1 MSTCALVTEAG
12 ELRRQMSVRNGTSCR
27 IVRHWSAP
35 RYSHNNGGANCY
47 DPDSGLHNEVKTGA
61 RNRNIYII
69 QYLIIYNTFLL
80 EQKISIKAKLRILAW
95 NHFENLMPTTTIVTD
110 ISKMC
115 SEWLLACGGGRLDP
129 LNNPRQGFR
138 NFSPWKRCYA
148 AMLLWW
154 LVVAGLVSAAIFTSQ
169 RHWAVADN
177 TLPKGYLCQGEAG
190 GRDPPPQSTS
200 VQTGGTSLQNIF
212 ECRQIFKYL
221 WQTVTIPNGL
231 EGPRTSLES
240 LSVLTLWHLTALREM
255 LVLLFYVLC
264 YWIFRFYSI

>member
-1 MSTCALVTEAG
+1 MKPFWKPYAHHYHSD
-12 ELRRQMSVRNGTSCR
+12 RYFQKCR
-27 IVRHWSAP
+27 KWV
-35 RYSHNNGGANCY
+35 
-47 DPDSGLHNEVKTGA
+47 V
-61 RNRNIYII
+61 
-69 QYLIIYNTFLL
+69 
-80 EQKISIKAKLRILAW
+80 
-95 NHFENLMPTTTIVTD
+95 
-110 ISKMC
+110 
-115 SEWLLACGGGRLDP
+115 ACGGGHYY
-129 LNNPRQGFR
+129 NPRQGFR

-177 TLPKGYLCQGEAG
+177 TLPKGYLCHGEAG

-255 LVLLFYVLC
+255 LILLFYVLL
-264 YWIFRFYSI
+264 YSIDFSILLSLKSRHIQSLWVYDWLHNTSFIIPHRQVLITIVSLKYLNPCYYWFTGGVNRLRLMMMGTRDRETGCLYNLY